1 MNKKRK
7 YVPAEWSW
15 TSKLYNATSLAK
27 TATEQSE
34 QVEMLTEQLACA
46 KRVNKS
52 TMEKCRFLESTVDEL
67 TERSRG
73 YYDAVCESTKLSEAL
88 KNDLKSLEVRV
99 EADHASFTARNTA
112 LTSEKVEQS
121 AQISSL
127 ELELHRVKRECDEN
141 RALKNTWQ
149 KKYEELA
156 QMGATAL
163 AKITKE
169 SYGVSP
175 ATFEA
180 YKKIASTQFEVDK
193 AQQERSDALKL
204 LHAPLLKDMD

>member
-88 KNDLKSLEVRV
+88 KN
-99 EADHASFTARNTA
+99 DHASFTARNTA